1 MTVIFS
7 KWIPS
12 SRNESLL
19 PYAIFGCNNM
29 ESTIVE
35 CQTKQS
41 PLEKRVSSLKIMNRY
56 KCVLLG
62 DAGAGKTSIITRFM
76 YDSYDPIYQSTIGID
91 FLSKTISIGDR
102 PVRLQLWDTAGQ
114 ERFRSLIPSYIR
126 DSSMAI
132 IVYDISSE
140 RSFGNVHLWYDDVK
154 QQRDDIEVVIVG
166 NKSDLE
172 GKRVIPTERGQ
183 TLAKELGCQFVET
196 SAKCGTNVDTIFKE
210 LLTRLPTRPAHLLDD
225 GQKCLEQEADVKSR
239 YSGKGG

>member
-1 MTVIFS
+1 MHFVE
-7 KWIPS
+7 
-12 SRNESLL
+12 SR
-19 PYAIFGCNNM
+19 
-29 ESTIVE
+29 
-35 CQTKQS
+35 
-41 PLEKRVSSLKIMNRY
+41 
-56 KCVLLG
+56 
-62 DAGAGKTSIITRFM
+62 
-76 YDSYDPIYQSTIGID
+76 
-91 FLSKTISIGDR
+91 
-102 PVRLQLWDTAGQ
+102 
-114 ERFRSLIPSYIR
+114 RFRSLIPSYIR

-172 GKRVIPTERGQ
+172 GKRLQKGRVMNSSVIPTERGQ

-239 YSGKGG
+239 YSGKGGCTE